1 MKSDPVRWVL
11 RRHVGGVLVAVA
23 IGVASPW
30 LGALPVRA
38 IPSVVAMAADAPAA
52 QTPPVPGELGLILG
66 DAPSLETVLAVLV
79 GAGALSF
86 LLALLATRQAAGLG
100 SRALVDLRGAVISR
114 ALSRP
119 PDWLREQGRAASAKN
134 ALIAQCRVVTAYATG
149 TVPAMVGVLSAIV
162 IWSQAMGAAVSS
174 GAAHG
179 GGQKAALVVGVV
191 VGALVLVNLLTVWL
205 TAKKSE
211 ASQKAVLAE
220 TSAYVV
226 AVNESIDHL
235 ATLQLAG
242 ARAAQRTRADAIARR
257 MATAEVRVATWSGLS
272 GAATGGLAVLAIPLL
287 VVAWK
292 AIGLSGASLAV
303 MIPSLLM
310 LQRSISGLGS
320 LWTSYKVSRPSIDL
334 VGQVLAEEPH
344 VDGGDAKPTVEGA
357 VGFRGITW
365 KLGDRQV
372 LRGVDLEIKR
382 GETVAIVGAGGSG
395 KSTLLRMVSRLV
407 KPTSGEITLDGTK
420 IDALD
425 VDHLRRRVAML
436 EQQPALFDRTLREN
450 LVLDDRTIEPARLDA
465 VVKATQ
471 LDEVVGRVQGGLD
484 HRLAGGGALSGSE
497 RRRVALARVLL
508 ADPDVILIDEL
519 EAGLPQA
526 QAESLLAS
534 VRKATAGKTCLM
546 VTHRPDLLDADRVAF
561 LLDGTIAA
569 QGRHDDLVAA
579 HDAYRSLLSKR
590 DQGSTP

>member
-1 MKSDPVRWVL
+1 
-11 RRHVGGVLVAVA
+11 VLVAVA

-38 IPSVVAMAADAPAA
+38 IPAVVAMAAEAPEA
-52 QTPPVPGELGLILG
+52 QTPAPPGELALLLG
-66 DAPSLETVLAVLV
+66 DAPSLEALLAALV
-79 GAGALSF
+79 AAGALSF
-86 LLALLATRQAAGLG
+86 ALALLATRQAAGLG
-100 SRALVDLRGAVISR
+100 SRALADLRGEVISR
-114 ALSRP
+114 VLSRP

-149 TVPAMVGVLSAIV
+149 TVPAAVGVISAIA
-162 IWSQAMGAAVSS
+162 IWSQAMGAAISS
-174 GAAHG
+174 GATRD
-179 GGQKAALVVGVV
+179 GGQAAALVVGGV
-191 VGALVLVNLLTVWL
+191 VGVLVVVNLLTVWL
-205 TAKKSE
+205 TAKNSE
-211 ASQKAVLAE
+211 RAQKAVLAE

-242 ARAAQRTRADAIARR
+242 ARGAQRKRTDAIAQR

-292 AIGLSGASLAV
+292 SIGLSGASLAV

-320 LWTSYKVSRPSIDL
+320 LWTSHKVSRPSIEL
-334 VGQVLAEEPH
+334 VGQVLAAEPH
-344 VDGGDAKPTVEGA
+344 LGGGVATPAVAGA
-357 VGFRGITW
+357 IAFKGVTW

-372 LRGVDLEIKR
+372 LRGVDLEIER

-395 KSTLLRMVSRLV
+395 KSTLLRMVSRLIA
-407 KPTSGEITLDGTK
+407 PTGGEITLDGAAVG
-420 IDALD
+420 DLD

-450 LVLDDRTIEPARLDA
+450 LVLDDRVVDPARLDA
-465 VVKATQ
+465 IVEATQ
-471 LDEVVGRVQGGLD
+471 LDEVVARVPGGLD
-484 HRLAGGGALSGSE
+484 HKLAGGGALSGSE

-526 QAESLLAS
+526 QAEALLAA
-534 VRKATAGKTCLM
+534 VRKATVGKTCLM

-561 LLDGTIAA
+561 LLDGTIVA
-569 QGRHDDLVAA
+569 QGRHDELVAG
-579 HDAYRSLLSKR
+579 HDAYRSLLSR
-590 DQGSTP
+590 QDREP

>member
-1 MKSDPVRWVL
+1 MIDPVRWVL
-11 RRHVGGVLVAVA
+11 RRHLGGVLVAVA

-38 IPSVVAMAADAPAA
+38 IPAVVAMAAGAPAA
-52 QTPPVPGELGLILG
+52 QTPPVPGELGLVLG
-66 DAPSLETVLAVLV
+66 DAPSLEAVLGALV
-79 GAGALSF
+79 AAGALSF
-86 LLALLATRQAAGLG
+86 ALALLATRQAARLG
-100 SRALVDLRGAVISR
+100 ARALVDLRGEVIAR

-149 TVPAMVGVLSAIV
+149 TVPAAVGVVSAIV
-162 IWSQAMGAAVSS
+162 IWSQAMGAAISA
-174 GAAHG
+174 GAETN
-179 GGQKAALVVGVV
+179 GGQAAAIVVGSVVGILVV
-191 VGALVLVNLLTVWL
+191 VNLVTVWL
-205 TAKKSE
+205 TAKQS
-211 ASQKAVLAE
+211 AHAQKAVLTE

-242 ARAAQRTRADAIARR
+242 ARGAQRARADAIAHR

-320 LWTSYKVSRPSIDL
+320 LWTSYKVSQPSIEL
-334 VGQVLAEEPH
+334 VRQVLAAEPDVGGGRATPE
-344 VDGGDAKPTVEGA
+344 VDGTL
-357 VGFRGITW
+357 GFRGVTW
-365 KLGDRQV
+365 TLGDRQV
-372 LRGVDLEIKR
+372 LRGVDLDVGK

-407 KPTSGEITLDGTK
+407 APTGGTITLDGVEVG
-420 IDALD
+420 ALD

-450 LVLDDRTIEPARLDA
+450 LVLDDRAVDPAKLDA

-471 LDEVVGRVQGGLD
+471 LDEVVARVPGGLD

-526 QAESLLAS
+526 QAEALLAS
-534 VRKATAGKTCLM
+534 VRQATAGKTCLM

-569 QGRHDDLVAA
+569 QGKHDELVAA
-579 HDAYRSLLSKR
+579 HDAYRSLLSR
-590 DQGSTP
+590 QERGPT